1 MIITIIKFIHILSL
15 VVWLG
20 GMIFFSFIAAPGI
33 FKSLPRETAGDVVG
47 IIFPRYWIMG
57 YVCSIT
63 AITTIAALSVQER
76 AYPWLRISLLLL
88 MAILA
93 FYSGMPVGTKAR
105 DVKAQI
111 RMIEEPLQKEKL
123 KQEFKTLHAKSA
135 ILNGLIIILGVVVI
149 FLMAYSCK
157 L

>member
-93 FYSGMPVGTKAR
+93 FYSGMSVGTKAR

-123 KQEFKTLHAKSA
+123 KEEFKTLHAKSA